1 MGPILQEFK
10 ERKPELETEI
20 FELYKKALEEK
31 GKPTFATPHPIRITV
46 QGGIG
51 TSEEDQLL
59 HDFYQV
65 ESTGWG
71 TPFLLCPEATTVDD
85 NTLSLLKKAQK
96 KDIVRSDVSP
106 LGVPFHYLKGNSA
119 EIERLKRIDEGK
131 PGSPCTEKYL
141 EANTE
146 FTDIPICT
154 ASNKYQKLKLAQLE
168 TQIGR
173 AHV

>member
-1 MGPILQEFK
+1 M
-10 ERKPELETEI
+10 
-20 FELYKKALEEK
+20 YKNALEEK

-71 TPFLLCPEATTVDD
+71 SPFLLCREATTVDD

-96 KDIVRSDVSP
+96 KDIVRTDVST
-106 LGVPFHYLKGNSA
+106 LGVPFHHLICILA
-119 EIERLKRIDEGK
+119 EMD
-131 PGSPCTEKYL
+131 
-141 EANTE
+141 
-146 FTDIPICT
+146 
-154 ASNKYQKLKLAQLE
+154 Q
-168 TQIGR
+168 
-173 AHV
+173 